1 MTSEPS
7 RLHPIYTTK
16 SLTERE
22 KDNRICGC
30 ALSLSVIEY
39 QTAILRG
46 DTEIAGGILPTLP

>member
-46 DTEIAGGILPTLP
+46 DTEIA